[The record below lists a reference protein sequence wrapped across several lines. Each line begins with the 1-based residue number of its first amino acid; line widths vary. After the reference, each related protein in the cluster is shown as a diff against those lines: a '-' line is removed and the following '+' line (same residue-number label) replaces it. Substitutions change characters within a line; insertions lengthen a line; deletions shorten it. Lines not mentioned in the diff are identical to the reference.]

1 MFSMRF
7 NSCRNDLLCGKIF
20 TTKTLNSPSIHN
32 IITGYDKSRQL
43 LRLLIMVV
51 KGTCQKR
58 VVVCSHYCFKQSYE
72 RFV

>member
-32 IITGYDKSRQL
+32 IITGAMINHANCCVY
-43 LRLLIMVV
+43 
-51 KGTCQKR
+51 
-58 VVVCSHYCFKQSYE
+58 
-72 RFV
+72 